1 MATRSQGTG
10 TLGKTT
16 STGEDTAAKE
26 ATEVQPDPVPVN
38 NAALAESA
46 KAKAAQLIAGGQ
58 YAEARKSLD
67 EAQAYDEAIERT
79 SKADAARTRA
89 AELMAERKFEE
100 AKKAL
105 SEAEALDA
113 VPLKSR
119 SQAVLE
125 DMRFR
130 LKKLKFSSTPKEPK
144 DTAAK
149 EPAKALSPVDESMR
163 IVSLYS
169 KIAAGVG
176 LLPGGLLN
184 FAGILAVQVIM
195 VWKIAN
201 TFGHT
206 DGKDRIRGSVLSLIG
221 SVLPT
226 GIGHGAGVAL
236 VAIPAIIAGTLVYF
250 LVTPVLAYAMT
261 KAVGNTYI
269 MHFESGGT
277 LLTFDARAF
286 GEYFLKEFQNAG
298 GIVTP
303 AAETPASAVPAQA

>member
-16 STGEDTAAKE
+16 STGEDIAAKE

-119 SQAVLE
+119 SQTVIE

-130 LKKLKFSSTPKEPK
+130 LKKLKFGAEPKE
-144 DTAAK
+144 TAAK
-149 EPAKALSPVDESMR
+149 EPEKALSPVDESMR

-226 GIGHGAGVAL
+226 GIGHGAAMAL
-236 VAIPAIIAGTLVYF
+236 VAIPAMIAGTLVYF

-286 GEYFLKEFQNAG
+286 GEYFLKEFQKAG

-303 AAETPASAVPAQA
+303 GMETPATAVPAQA

>member
-16 STGEDTAAKE
+16 STGEETAAKE

-79 SKADAARTRA
+79 SKADAARARA
-89 AELMAERKFEE
+89 TELMAERRFEE

-119 SQAVLE
+119 SQTVIE

-130 LKKLKFSSTPKEPK
+130 LKKLKFGASPKE
-144 DTAAK
+144 TAAK
-149 EPAKALSPVDESMR
+149 EPEKALSPVDESMR

-226 GIGHGAGVAL
+226 GIGHGAGMAL
-236 VAIPAIIAGTLVYF
+236 VAIPAMIAGTLVYF

-286 GEYFLKEFQNAG
+286 GEYFLKEFQKAG
-298 GIVTP
+298 GIVAPGT
-303 AAETPASAVPAQA
+303 ETPASAVPAQA

>member
-16 STGEDTAAKE
+16 STGEDIAAKE
-26 ATEVQPDPVPVN
+26 TTEVQPDPVPVN

-79 SKADAARTRA
+79 SKADAARARA
-89 AELMAERKFEE
+89 TELMAERKFEE

-119 SQAVLE
+119 SQTVIE

-130 LKKLKFSSTPKEPK
+130 LKKLKFGASPKE
-144 DTAAK
+144 TAAK
-149 EPAKALSPVDESMR
+149 EPEKALSPVDESMR

-226 GIGHGAGVAL
+226 GIGHGAGMAL
-236 VAIPAIIAGTLVYF
+236 VAIPAMIAGTLVYF

-286 GEYFLKEFQNAG
+286 GEYFLKKFQKAG
-298 GIVTP
+298 GIVAP
-303 AAETPASAVPAQA
+303 GMETPASAVPAQA

>member
-1 MATRSQGTG
+1 
-10 TLGKTT
+10 
-16 STGEDTAAKE
+16 
-26 ATEVQPDPVPVN
+26 
-38 NAALAESA
+38 
-46 KAKAAQLIAGGQ
+46 
-58 YAEARKSLD
+58 
-67 EAQAYDEAIERT
+67 
-79 SKADAARTRA
+79 
-89 AELMAERKFEE
+89 MAERKFEE

-119 SQAVLE
+119 SQTVIE

-130 LKKLKFSSTPKEPK
+130 LKKLKFGASPKE
-144 DTAAK
+144 TAAK
-149 EPAKALSPVDESMR
+149 EPEKALSPVDESMR

-226 GIGHGAGVAL
+226 GIGHGAGMAL
-236 VAIPAIIAGTLVYF
+236 VAIPAMIAGTLVYF

-286 GEYFLKEFQNAG
+286 GEYFLKEFQKAG
-298 GIVTP
+298 GIVAP
-303 AAETPASAVPAQA
+303 GMETPASAVPAQA

>member
-16 STGEDTAAKE
+16 STGEDIAAKE

-79 SKADAARTRA
+79 SKADAARARA
-89 AELMAERKFEE
+89 TELMAERKFEE

-119 SQAVLE
+119 SQTVIE

-130 LKKLKFSSTPKEPK
+130 LKKLKFGASPKE
-144 DTAAK
+144 TAAK
-149 EPAKALSPVDESMR
+149 EPEKALSPVDESMR

-226 GIGHGAGVAL
+226 GIGHGAGMAL
-236 VAIPAIIAGTLVYF
+236 VAIPAMIAGTLVYF

-286 GEYFLKEFQNAG
+286 GEYFLKEFQKAG
-298 GIVTP
+298 GIVAP
-303 AAETPASAVPAQA
+303 GMETPASAVPAQA